1 MLIHGRAVHEGV
13 KYSCGKCVYQSSSKA
28 YIAQHKSALH
38 EGLKKNI
45 LVDNVVIMQIQRGV
59 LLSIKG
65 LCMKDSKTL
74 ADNVV
79 IRQLQREVSLSIKGL
94 YTKESNSLLLGHLIF
109 VEQSDNN
116 EIYLVFNSFI
126 ITL

>member
-13 KYSCGKCVYQSSSKA
+13 KYSCGKCVFQSSSKA

-38 EGLKKNI
+38 EGFKKNI
-45 LVDNVVIMQIQRGV
+45 LV
-59 LLSIKG
+59 
-65 LCMKDSKTL
+65 
-74 ADNVV
+74 DNVV
-79 IRQLQREVSLSIKGL
+79 IRQLQREVLLSIKGL